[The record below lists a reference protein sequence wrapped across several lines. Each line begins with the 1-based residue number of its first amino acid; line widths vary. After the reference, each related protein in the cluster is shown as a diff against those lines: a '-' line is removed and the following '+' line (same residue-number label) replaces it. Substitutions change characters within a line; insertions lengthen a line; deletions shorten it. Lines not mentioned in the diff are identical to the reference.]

1 MCELL
6 VLLHQYYTM
15 LMCGSTQAIGVT
27 DWCIKNIET
36 CRIRKGGDAIKC
48 FVLYLVSSQ
57 KRNQEGGKAIVL
69 CSTWYA

>member
-36 CRIRKGGDAIKC
+36 CRIREGGDAIKC
-48 FVLYLVSSQ
+48 LS
-57 KRNQEGGKAIVL
+57 
-69 CSTWYA
+69 STW